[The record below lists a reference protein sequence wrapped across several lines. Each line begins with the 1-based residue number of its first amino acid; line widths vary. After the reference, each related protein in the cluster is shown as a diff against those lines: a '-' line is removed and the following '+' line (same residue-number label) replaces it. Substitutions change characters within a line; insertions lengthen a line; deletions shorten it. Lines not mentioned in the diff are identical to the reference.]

1 MWLFFQDVD
10 EFATGGYDPIKG
22 AEALGKA
29 GLEGVNFMK
38 QMEVL
43 TSMEAKAL
51 SIQKIIGSGIVNNTE
66 AFREKITS
74 VYIETSKVG
83 ATFKDV
89 TDLISGLYTGLG
101 RMVEPSEDVTTRMVF
116 LSKATGV
123 ASESLG
129 KMVSDFMNL
138 TFSQEKSADAI
149 EKITDLARRGGVNVK
164 ATLESVQK
172 NLDKV
177 SAYGFK
183 NGIDGL
189 AKMAVQAQ
197 QLRTTVEEIGAVQ
210 MGQTFWDPEKAIEAA
225 AGMSMLGGSMSNLMN
240 PFQLMN
246 MGANNVEKLQ
256 ESLIDLSASAYKVNE
271 TTGEVETNFVAQQR
285 LKEQLTA
292 LGKGNEYEKF
302 INLGREAAKQAKIIA
317 DINKSGLGT
326 LFEGEGKTF
335 TEEDQRL
342 IASLSEVKDGKI
354 SLKIPG
360 FDQIDNLQDA
370 LTGNPERIKDALQKY
385 QDAANQSEKDI
396 ATKSLSTQEQQTID
410 LRVIRET
417 LIRSSIIGEEG
428 RKDMIALSES
438 LQKKESGTIKTTSG
452 SAVEGIEVLKQFY
465 DREFQN
471 IDANR
476 EDSDEM
482 RAKRAKK
489 TIQGPTY
496 KTDDAFFGEGNKTLS
511 LGKGQMFEFIDED
524 QGVFAPDLDEKLTT
538 LKDSYLQMKKLSPVL
553 QTEMAVKTEGFKMPE
568 MKLPDFSMFEKL
580 AARFSEKTQ
589 GETKKETVQKIEGS
603 GTININVNISSS
615 GDLASSLMSDRRF
628 KNDLE
633 TEILNTMKNKD
644 LLMVQKP

>member
-1 MWLFFQDVD
+1 MWLFFLQETTD
-10 EFATGGYDPIKG
+10 EFATGGVRIDNDASKGIIASLASAMKKGFDPTEQFQILS
-22 AEALGKA
+22 E
-29 GLEGVNFMK
+29 
-38 QMEVL
+38 MENKVMDL
-43 TSMEAKAL
+43 
-51 SIQKIIGSGIVNNTE
+51 QKTMGSGLVLGGE
-66 AFREKITS
+66 AFRAKVEEI
-74 VYIETSKVG
+74 YFETTELGVQ
-83 ATFKDV
+83 FKDV
-89 TDLISGLYTGLG
+89 TDLMGGMSKSVGRIIDPSKDVVKEMAILG
-101 RMVEPSEDVTTRMVF
+101 KNV
-116 LSKATGV
+116 GI
-123 ASESLG
+123 ASEAMGTLVG
-129 KMVSDFMNL
+129 DFMNL
-138 TFSQEKSADAI
+138 TFSQEKSADLI
-149 EKITDLARRGGVNVK
+149 NKITDLARKGGVNVK
-164 ATLESVQK
+164 NTLEAVQK

-189 AKMAVQAQ
+189 TKMTVQAQ
-197 QLRTTVEEIGAVQ
+197 QLRTSVEEIGAVQ

-285 LKEQLTA
+285 LKQQLEA
-292 LGKGNEYEKF
+292 LGKGGEYEKF

-317 DINKSGLGT
+317 DINKSGLGE
-326 LFEGEGKTF
+326 LFAAEGGTF

-370 LTGNPERIKDALQKY
+370 LTGNPDRIKEALKTY
-385 QDAANQSEKDI
+385 QEQTAMSEKEI
-396 ATKSLSTQEQQTID
+396 AQKSLSTVDNIKYDTTIISQTLLRSLSASERTAVLLTAGGAAKEQVDKTQQVTSAAAVGGKD
-410 LRVIRET
+410 LILNPDT
-417 LIRSSIIGEEG
+417 WKKIFTDNPPTPSS
-428 RKDMIALSES
+428 
-438 LQKKESGTIKTTSG
+438 
-452 SAVEGIEVLKQFY
+452 
-465 DREFQN
+465 DR
-471 IDANR
+471 
-476 EDSDEM
+476 
-482 RAKRAKK
+482 
-489 TIQGPTY
+489 
-496 KTDDAFFGEGNKTLS
+496 FFGEGNKTLS
-511 LGKGQMFEFIDED
+511 LGKGQMFEFIQED
-524 QGVFAPDLDEKLTT
+524 QAIFAPDLDEKLGI
-538 LKDSYLQMKKLSPVL
+538 LKEAYLQLKKLSPVL

-580 AARFSEKTQ
+580 AATFSEKTQ
-589 GETKKETVQKIEGS
+589 GETKKETKKETVQKIEGS